1 MEKNSTKSL
10 KWLTG
15 VVVCF
20 GLIALV
26 MIVAQTIGIFF
37 IKSFGQKVVWIE
49 GVEVFQVLIAIF
61 RLLGGIALFASIA
74 GFMLNSIKALNNGVL
89 FPRVNI
95 KLLFLAA
102 GSAFVFLFCNTNV
115 PMILGEEVFQL
126 DFEEIL
132 VPAIICT
139 FAILYRKAVQVS
151 EENSLTI

>member
-15 VVVCF
+15 VVICF

-26 MIVAQTIGIFF
+26 MLVAQTIGFF
-37 IKSFGQKVVWIE
+37 FGNPDAQKVVWIE
-49 GVEVFQVLIAIF
+49 GVKFLQVTIAVLRF
-61 RLLGGIALFASIA
+61 LGSIALFASIV

-95 KLLFLAA
+95 KLLFMAA

-115 PMILGEEVFQL
+115 PMILGVEVFQL